1 LENIV
6 IPELQAFL
14 YGAACVAGFFG
25 LVRGLDFLDRFGR
38 QWLREREWNQHR
50 ERVAMESTREV

>member
-1 LENIV
+1 M